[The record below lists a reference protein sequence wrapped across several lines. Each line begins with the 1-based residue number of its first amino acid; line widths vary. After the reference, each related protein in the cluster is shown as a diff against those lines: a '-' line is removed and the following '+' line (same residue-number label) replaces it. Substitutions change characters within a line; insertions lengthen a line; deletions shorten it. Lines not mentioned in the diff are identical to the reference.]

1 MVKIACHQGQ
11 HTLESDRFAN
21 FKRQC
26 FSESSVFRKNKEVEC
41 GIGTI

>member
-1 MVKIACHQGQ
+1 MIKIAHHQGQ
-11 HTLESDRFAN
+11 YTLESDRFAN

-26 FSESSVFRKNKEVEC
+26 FTESSVFSKNKEVEC